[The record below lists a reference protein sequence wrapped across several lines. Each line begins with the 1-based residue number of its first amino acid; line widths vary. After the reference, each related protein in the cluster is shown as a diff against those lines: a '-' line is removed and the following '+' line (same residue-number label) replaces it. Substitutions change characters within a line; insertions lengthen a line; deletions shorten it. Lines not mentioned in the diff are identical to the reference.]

1 MRTES
6 WYARN
11 DVKYKTKK
19 QSPEKC
25 YRGFFQNLQTAKNIA
40 RITRKGFY
48 MSKIFRKIWK
58 SFWTPILNN
67 IIIQWILVIVLAGI
81 TWFIFLTSRH
91 RFTNTKSL
99 KNYRKKPV
107 VFVFFHGRCAMLS
120 PVIKCARIRAYCVAS
135 RHKDGRIMARLQR
148 LFGMRAIYGSTSD
161 GAVAVLRAGVRVMR
175 EKHVSMCVPVDG
187 PSGPSLHVQDG
198 ALYFA
203 RMTGAPIVPCCFS
216 ASRPI
221 YMNRWDKFM
230 IPKLFGTISCDI
242 GEPVY
247 IDSTLK
253 GDAFEQKRKEIEEIM
268 IAQLRKMDAEFNLP
282 IIESG
287 LNATDYKNKMRNK
300 NIRQ

>member
-1 MRTES
+1 MI
-6 WYARN
+6 N
-11 DVKYKTKK
+11 NIGKIIPKGKK
-19 QSPEKC
+19 
-25 YRGFFQNLQTAKNIA
+25 
-40 RITRKGFY
+40 
-48 MSKIFRKIWK
+48 MSKTFRKIWK
-58 SFWTPILNN
+58 SFWTPILDNR
-67 IIIQWILVIVLAGI
+67 IIQWTLVVILAGI
-81 TWFIFLTSRH
+81 TWCIFLTSRH

-120 PVIKCARIRAYCVAS
+120 PVIRRARIRAYCVAS

-148 LFGMRAIYGSTSD
+148 LFGMRAVYGSTSD

-175 EKHVSMCVPVDG
+175 EEKVSMCVPVDG

-216 ASRPI
+216 CSQPI

-242 GEPVY
+242 GKPIY
-247 IDSTLK
+247 IDSKLSGT
-253 GDAFEQKRKEIEEIM
+253 AFEEKRKEIEEIM
-268 IAQLRKMDAEFNLP
+268 IAQLRKLDLEFNLP
-282 IIESG
+282 ETESN
-287 LNATDYKNKMRNK
+287 LTASEYKEKIRNQK
-300 NIRQ
+300 K